1 MAASAPRVGDS
12 NASAATVYLDGEFIA
27 STNAKIS
34 PLDRGYIFG
43 DGIYEVVPVFSGRPF
58 RLAHH
63 LRRLRNS
70 LAAIGLDQA
79 AANTDWQRVLQKL
92 IDDNGGGDQYLYI
105 QITRG
110 VAPRN
115 HVFPIDAQPTVFA
128 YAQPTSYAE
137 PATAVKGVSAIIS
150 EDIRWH
156 RCDIKST
163 SLLAAVMLRQQAIE
177 KGSAE
182 ALLVRN
188 GLITEGAATNVF
200 AVLGSDLV
208 TPPTSRYILSGI
220 TRELIL
226 ELAKQHDVPAIERDI
241 TQQEL
246 VVASE
251 VWIASS
257 TQEIKPVTHIDG
269 SPVGDGTPGPV
280 FARVRT
286 LYQAYKRDFRE
297 GRVE

>member
-1 MAASAPRVGDS
+1 MAVSEPSVGDN
-12 NASAATVYLDGEFIA
+12 NAIAATVYLDGEFMPA
-27 STNAKIS
+27 TKATIS
-34 PLDRGYIFG
+34 PLDRGFIFG

-70 LAAIGLDQA
+70 LAAIGIDSPMGD
-79 AANTDWQRVLQKL
+79 TDWHRVLQRL
-92 IDDNGGGDQYLYI
+92 VDDNGAGDQYIYL

-110 VAPRN
+110 IAPRN
-115 HVFPIDAQPTVFA
+115 HVFPVDTKPTVFA
-128 YAQPTSYAE
+128 YAQPTVYAE
-137 PATAVKGVSAIIS
+137 PTAAVEGVSAITT
-150 EDIRWH
+150 EDIRWQ

-163 SLLAAVMLRQQAIE
+163 SLLAAVMLRQQAAE

-188 GLITEGAATNVF
+188 GFITEGAATNVF
-200 AVLGSDLV
+200 MVVGSDLV
-208 TPPTSRYILSGI
+208 TPPTGAYILSGI

-226 ELAKQHDVPAIERDI
+226 ELAKRHGILATERDI
-241 TQQEL
+241 EEQEL
-246 VVASE
+246 AVASE
-251 VWIASS
+251 IWIASS
-257 TQEIKPVTHIDG
+257 THEIKPVTYVDG

-280 FARVRT
+280 FARLRA
-286 LYQAYKRDFRE
+286 LYQEYKRAFRE